1 MKQSPAHTS
10 AISPATQRAVFN
22 RRTAVSLA
30 PRLPRAGA
38 LPILF
43 AGALAALSAT
53 TIVDEHEPLWWSIG
67 GAAALLG
74 AWDAALL
81 ARAAVIGRSLRLDVV
96 LRKQHYLQAG
106 AQGSILLYWG
116 WYWREVYH
124 SAPLLVAQLLF
135 AY

>member
-10 AISPATQRAVFN
+10 AISQATQTAVFD

-30 PRLPRAGA
+30 PRFPRAGA

-53 TIVDEHEPLWWSIG
+53 TIVDEHEPLWWSIW

-81 ARAAVIGRSLRLDVV
+81 TRAAAIGRELRLEIV
-96 LRKQHYLQAG
+96 LRK
-106 AQGSILLYWG
+106 
-116 WYWREVYH
+116 
-124 SAPLLVAQLLF
+124 
-135 AY
+135 